1 MEEIAYAK
9 AEIVRSGMGHVGKK
23 GGAGWDGKGR
33 TTKVQG
39 GLQRR
44 LNCLVEGSSSS
55 WKQVGT
61 IG

>member
-9 AEIVRSGMGHVGKK
+9 AEIERSGMGHAGKR
-23 GGAGWDGKGR
+23 GAGWDGKGR
-33 TTKVQG
+33 TTGVQG